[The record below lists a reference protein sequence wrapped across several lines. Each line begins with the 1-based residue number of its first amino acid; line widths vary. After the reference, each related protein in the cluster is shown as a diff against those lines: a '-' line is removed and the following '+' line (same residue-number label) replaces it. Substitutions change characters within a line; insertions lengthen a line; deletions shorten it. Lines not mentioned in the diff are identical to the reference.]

1 MVLGPDCTITISSN
15 IQVWNYDDLSMI
27 CIIGLDDLP
36 ADIACVSFSD
46 LVDGKSY
53 LSVIDASQNPNL
65 VKLLKL
71 VHFSSKSDKTQIW

>member
-1 MVLGPDCTITISSN
+1 MVRGPVCIITLSFN

-53 LSVIDASQNPNL
+53 LSVVDASQNPNL

-71 VHFSSKSDKTQIW
+71 LLFSSNPIKP